1 MDGRVGGAVLAEDV
15 IVVSPRIHP
24 GGGGAG
30 RLGYGVLAEDVIMV
44 SPLILLGDRVGC
56 YCCYPPDSSGG
67 G

>member
-1 MDGRVGGAVLAEDV
+1 MDGSAAQSSQRTLLWLA
-15 IVVSPRIHP
+15 P
-24 GGGGAG
+24 GSIRGGGAG